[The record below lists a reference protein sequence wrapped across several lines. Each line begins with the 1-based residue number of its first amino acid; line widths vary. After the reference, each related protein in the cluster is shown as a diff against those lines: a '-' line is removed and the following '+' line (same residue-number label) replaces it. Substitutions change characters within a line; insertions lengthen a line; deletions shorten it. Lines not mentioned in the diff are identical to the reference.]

1 MKNNFS
7 LRRRRRG
14 LTLLEL
20 VMVVSILA
28 ILTALVVPGMTDQQ
42 ETTRSTVAKTLVKDV
57 CDTIANKYS
66 QDMSDSLGY
75 QGLPR
80 VNTRMTSGGPVIDDA
95 TRVST
100 AAGTGTTQQLFYL
113 PQLCFLF
120 VNPRQYDSALS
131 AGQRYAAIPD
141 YDASVKL
148 GWNGP
153 YFPNPGTTYPNPGDR
168 RFPRDPNDTRVWS
181 DFGFTLA
188 HGQAGDPAL
197 LDPWGSPIVISVQL
211 QTHGGVDMYSAY
223 VVSAGPNKTL
233 NLSIAPTT
241 GVVTAGDDIYKLVK
255 QWK

>member
-1 MKNNFS
+1 MKNSFAF
-7 LRRRRRG
+7 RRRRRG

-42 ETTRSTVAKTLVKDV
+42 ETTRAAVAKTLVKDV
-57 CDTIANKYS
+57 SDTIANKYA
-66 QDMSDSLGY
+66 QDMADTLGY

-80 VNTRMTSGGPVIDDA
+80 VNTRMTSGGPEVDDA

-100 AAGTGTTQQLFYL
+100 ATGGTTHQLFYL
-113 PQLCFLF
+113 PQLCFLL
-120 VNPRQYDSALS
+120 VNPRQFDSSLAL
-131 AGQRYAAIPD
+131 GQRYAAIPD
-141 YDASVKL
+141 YDPSVKL

-153 YFPNPGTTYPNPGDR
+153 YFQNPGTTYPNPADR

-188 HGQAGDPAL
+188 HGQPGDPVL

-233 NLSIAPTT
+233 DIAPDTTT
-241 GVVTAGDDIYKLVK
+241 GAITPGDDIIKLVK